1 MLSVWIEFGLEMRG
15 LTMRVPA
22 LANVHVKTT
31 TRPTFKLINL
41 LFGKLGAKGSNQ
53 KATSNAGNDFVKVNL
68 CPNVLFFF

>member
-41 LFGKLGAKGSNQ
+41 LFGKLGAKGSN
-53 KATSNAGNDFVKVNL
+53 
-68 CPNVLFFF
+68 